1 MKPAPLSWMML
12 AAVAYSGFAPAAAPA
27 ASPDTEKVRAE
38 LVSEVVSIRPGHSF
52 WVAVRLD
59 MTDGWHVNWI
69 NPGDAGLAPTVDW
82 TLPGGFETSDI
93 QWPYPERFTLPE
105 LSIFG
110 YEKSVLLMVEIR
122 PPGAFAAGRVTL
134 EARVDWLAC
143 REACIPGE
151 ATVRLE
157 LPVGP
162 VPPARDAK
170 WAPEFAATRLGIPKV
185 SSTWRFS
192 ARLTD
197 EHIIINA
204 VPPAGTVA
212 RIEEMTFYPT
222 AQGVIE
228 NAVEQELK
236 QTANG
241 YKLDIA
247 RARLSAGKPTRITG
261 VLVSR
266 EGWGHDAQ
274 KALEIDVPVE

>member
-1 MKPAPLSWMML
+1 MIL
-12 AAVAYSGFAPAAAPA
+12 AAVAYWSFAPAAAPA
-27 ASPDTEKVRAE
+27 ARPHTEKVRAE
-38 LVSEVVSIRPGHSF
+38 LVSEVTSVRPGHPF

-82 TLPGGFETSDI
+82 QLPGGFEAGDI

-110 YEKSVLLMVEIR
+110 YERSVLLMVEIW
-122 PPGAFAAGRVTL
+122 PPDAFAADRVAL

-143 REACIPGE
+143 REVCIPGE
-151 ATVRLE
+151 ARVRIE
-157 LPVGP
+157 LPVA
-162 VPPARDAK
+162 PARPVMDVK
-170 WAPEFAATRLGIPKV
+170 WASEFVATRRRIPKV

-204 VPPAGTVA
+204 VPSAGTVT
-212 RIEEMTFYPT
+212 RIEEMIFYPT

-228 NAVEQELK
+228 NAVTQELK

-247 RARLSAGKPTRITG
+247 RARLSAIKPTRVSG

-266 EGWGHDAQ
+266 EGWGHDEQ